1 MYVNIHHMKRTT
13 VYLEPE
19 LEVLL
24 KLEVLR
30 QKRPMAEL
38 VREALH
44 AYVRR
49 EPKRVPPGAGAFASG
64 HTDTAERAEELLG
77 EGGFGGLTRPA
88 ARRPRPATSPR
99 RTRS

>member
-1 MYVNIHHMKRTT
+1 MKRTT

-44 AYVRR
+44 AYVTR

-77 EGGFGGLTRPA
+77 EAGFGGPTRPTA
-88 ARRPRPATSPR
+88 PRPRTATSPKRARSR
-99 RTRS
+99 R